1 MYQATEHPNYPIIIL
16 VLILVLLIETTI
28 FSIWF
33 TGKRYGSSFE
43 IDSVEQIELVL
54 PQLNFQKYNA
64 LVKASKLVIQ

>member
-1 MYQATEHPNYPIIIL
+1 MYKATEHRDYLIIIL
-16 VLILVLLIETTI
+16 VLILVFLIEMTL

-33 TGKRYGSSFE
+33 TNQRYASSYE

-64 LVKASKLVIQ
+64 LVKASKLVIE